1 MSGSDTQ
8 DPPSTEPKEEAQPNG
23 LQCFL
28 DESRECGPDCMG
40 YVMENDLIEKS
51 TILSPQQKNCIFIIS
66 VERLGRYIGAGV
78 TMMHKDRA
86 DLKRVVQPTPPDPR
100 GTK

>member
-1 MSGSDTQ
+1 MSGSDDQ
-8 DPPSTEPKEEAQPNG
+8 NRSDQSEEPGPNG

-28 DESRECGPDCMG
+28 DETRDCSPNCMG
-40 YVMENDLIEKS
+40 YTTDGDLVEKN
-51 TILSPQQKNCIFIIS
+51 TILSPQQRNCIFIIS

-86 DLKRVVQPTPPDPR
+86 DRQRTTQQPIPDPR
-100 GTK
+100 GVK